1 MDNGKIVEQGD
12 HETLLKKKG
21 YYYRLYV
28 SQVGSIE
35 PKEAIMDVIENEDKH
50 IKDTEEYIG
59 EDVEDGEI
67 EYN

>member
-1 MDNGKIVEQGD
+1 
-12 HETLLKKKG
+12 
-21 YYYRLYV
+21 
-28 SQVGSIE
+28 
-35 PKEAIMDVIENEDKH
+35 MDVIENEDKH